1 MEFNLDI
8 FMGLGIGLA
17 TFLIIGLF
25 HPLVVWLEYHFT
37 SRSWWVFLVSGILGI
52 VGSIFVDNLFFS
64 ALLGVFSF
72 SSFWSIKEVIEQKER
87 VEKGWFPENPK
98 RKK

>member
-52 VGSIFVDNLFFS
+52 VGSLFVDNLFFS